1 MYSCGFCR
9 RLTKLAHVPEMEGQR
24 AMTVFFLC
32 VPLGILVG
40 LVIGIT
46 VSILVRR
53 QGSVGFL
60 IALAWS
66 LLIVCG
72 IAGLVGGVPYL
83 LSDKPPQIDGRR
95 LKLEF
100 ELRAPATLKI
110 PEQPDGYSIRVSLYT
125 DTRQSDFAFKDW
137 NESRRTPSML
147 RFRVMSG
154 FSHTAKTDLFS
165 RRSATSQPR
174 RNSLT

>member
-1 MYSCGFCR
+1 
-9 RLTKLAHVPEMEGQR
+9 
-24 AMTVFFLC
+24 MTVFFLC

-40 LVIGIT
+40 LVIGII

-72 IAGLVGGVPYL
+72 IADLLGGVPYL
-83 LSDKPPQIDGRR
+83 LSDKPPQIDGKR

-137 NESRRTPSML
+137 NGIKKNTE
-147 RFRVMSG
+147 RVTIPGNVPLLTHS
-154 FSHTAKTDLFS
+154 T
-165 RRSATSQPR
+165 RRSLATAI
-174 RNSLT
+174 LAD